1 MAAHDE
7 DHLAHQGEPGYGRW
21 FAICLAAA
29 ALHLA
34 LSFAGVFG
42 GGH

>member
-1 MAAHDE
+1 MAGHDE
-7 DHLAHQGEPGYGRW
+7 DHLVHGAAPGYGKW
-21 FAICLAAA
+21 FLIALAAA
-29 ALHLA
+29 AAHLA